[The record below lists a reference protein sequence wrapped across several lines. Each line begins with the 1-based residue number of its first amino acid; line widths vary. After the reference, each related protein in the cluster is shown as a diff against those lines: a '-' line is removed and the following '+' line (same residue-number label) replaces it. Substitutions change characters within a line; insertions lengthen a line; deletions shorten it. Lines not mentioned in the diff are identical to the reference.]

1 MATDESSNTATAPQM
16 GQAEMQA
23 LADRLYNRAASVVMR
38 DQPEQQRDLRAAASI
53 VLTNVSLIR
62 RLAHLQ
68 AELRRAA
75 DATQDES
82 TERHLRELL
91 GGA

>member
-1 MATDESSNTATAPQM
+1 M
-16 GQAEMQA
+16 GPAEMSG
-23 LADRLYNRAASVVMR
+23 LARRLAARAESVLFR
-38 DQPEQQRDLRAAASI
+38 DQPAQQSDM
-53 VLTNVSLIR
+53 
-62 RLAHLQ
+62 RLAARLIDRLVHVL

-75 DATQDES
+75 DATQDKA